1 MATFDSLVTNVKHI
15 FTKKKVISYNTELMN
30 VSNTGSQPYGS
41 SVVNTAVGK
50 VLINNYQN
58 LGNYILQTPE
68 IMSIIHAYVT
78 DILSDGYH
86 FESISGKDKAESNI
100 RRATLFCE
108 TQQLDEVLYKVLF
121 EKLVYGN
128 GFLVVNAITES
139 QIGETVES
147 LAKELGIKSRAGKK
161 ALYYRGKEIIDEVAY
176 RNVKLQHLP
185 SKTVTIK
192 VSDKY
197 ANHIIYKQKVDLDEV
212 VFKDTEVIHFR
223 DIELDG
229 KVWGNSRL
237 VSLKSEI
244 TMLWA
249 IKNYIGAFF
258 DNNGTPNYA
267 FIMEG
272 TNPNSEAAKALK
284 AQLQEIKVNK
294 KQSNILIYNKAVIQ
308 KLNDFTKDMEF
319 GNLIKYLTSLFAMT
333 YQMPPSRYGA
343 ADGGNAE
350 GTTLTNQGYY
360 RQISSDQD
368 GVEKILNSQIFIPF
382 FNVKL
387 KFNRSYKE
395 DETREVTNLK
405 TKYDIIT
412 QAKGLGLMTRE
423 MAARML
429 NVPVSELPE
438 EEEWKVSTPGNK
450 QEQDNSRFNQQ
461 IVNKTGM
468 LDDAKKKENLKNT
481 PNKFEGTKSDPQNKK

>member
-1 MATFDSLVTNVKHI
+1 
-15 FTKKKVISYNTELMN
+15 
-30 VSNTGSQPYGS
+30 
-41 SVVNTAVGK
+41 
-50 VLINNYQN
+50 
-58 LGNYILQTPE
+58 
-68 IMSIIHAYVT
+68 
-78 DILSDGYH
+78 
-86 FESISGKDKAESNI
+86 
-100 RRATLFCE
+100 
-108 TQQLDEVLYKVLF
+108 
-121 EKLVYGN
+121 
-128 GFLVVNAITES
+128 
-139 QIGETVES
+139 
-147 LAKELGIKSRAGKK
+147 
-161 ALYYRGKEIIDEVAY
+161 
-176 RNVKLQHLP
+176 
-185 SKTVTIK
+185 
-192 VSDKY
+192 
-197 ANHIIYKQKVDLDEV
+197 
-212 VFKDTEVIHFR
+212 
-223 DIELDG
+223 
-229 KVWGNSRL
+229 
-237 VSLKSEI
+237 
-244 TMLWA
+244 MLWA

-405 TKYDIIT
+405 TKYDS
-412 QAKGLGLMTRE
+412 
-423 MAARML
+423 
-429 NVPVSELPE
+429 SE
-438 EEEWKVSTPGNK
+438 
-450 QEQDNSRFNQQ
+450 
-461 IVNKTGM
+461 
-468 LDDAKKKENLKNT
+468 NT
-481 PNKFEGTKSDPQNKK
+481 PSGSNEF